1 MDNYIFRTAIGG
13 FNRQDVTDY
22 IEKVQKQAAE
32 AAAAQEREAAE
43 LRASLERAGA
53 ERDEALA
60 SLEARA
66 GELDEARRQLESMS
80 LDCATAKHNWD
91 AQVMANA
98 AIREDVA
105 QRDKAIAELQAE
117 RDLLTERV
125 AELEKWME
133 DLRREKERVT
143 QLELD
148 AHGRSDSIIAQA
160 QKQAKETVIQAEA
173 QAAATVSEA
182 NAQAKATVEDARA
195 QADTIVAQAQEK
207 AASLLQG
214 TEHRDFADAGVVQ
227 AAGLLQE
234 TEVRISA
241 TLEQYNELRGSFETI
256 TGHITGELRKLD
268 VTASQLP
275 ISLDHLQKGL
285 TDLAKRSKER

>member
-22 IEKVQKQAAE
+22 IEKAQKQAAE
-32 AAAAQEREAAE
+32 AAAAREREAEE

-53 ERDEALA
+53 EREEAIA

-80 LDCATAKHNWD
+80 LDCATARHNWD

-105 QRDKAIAELQAE
+105 RRDKTIAELQAE

-125 AELEKWME
+125 AELETWME
-133 DLRREKERVT
+133 NLRREKERVT

-148 AHGRSDSIIAQA
+148 AHSRSDAIIVQA

-182 NAQAKATVEDARA
+182 NAQAKAAVDAANAQAKTTVEDARA
-195 QADTIVAQAQEK
+195 QAGTIVAQAQEK
-207 AASLLQG
+207 AS
-214 TEHRDFADAGVVQ
+214 
-227 AAGLLQE
+227 GLLQE
-234 TEVRISA
+234 TEDRISA

>member
-60 SLEARA
+60 SLEART
-66 GELDEARRQLESMS
+66 GELDEARQQLESMS

-105 QRDKAIAELQAE
+105 RRDKTIAELQAE

-125 AELEKWME
+125 AELETWME
-133 DLRREKERVT
+133 NLRREKERVT

-182 NAQAKATVEDARA
+182 NAQAKAAVDAANTQAKATVEDARA
-195 QADTIVAQAQEK
+195 QAETIVAQAQEK
-207 AASLLQG
+207 AS
-214 TEHRDFADAGVVQ
+214 
-227 AAGLLQE
+227 GLLQE
-234 TEVRISA
+234 TEDRISA

-285 TDLAKRSKER
+285 TDLAKRAKER